1 VSHGDGIRPV
11 AGPPTGV
18 PEVVTL
24 HLWGVPARRVPAA
37 VARMARD
44 RRPLRATPGLR
55 FAKLLGTGDG
65 RTFTVRDADLRHWG
79 ALVCWASAADAA
91 AFEDGPV
98 VRSWARIAEERLRV
112 AMRPL
117 ASRGSWSG
125 RTPFGDPVP
134 APYDGPVAAITRA
147 RIAPRHL
154 VTFWRSVSP
163 VSAELHRA
171 EGLRLAV
178 GIGEAPV
185 GLQGTFSLWDS
196 PAALT
201 GFAHRRTAHVE
212 AIRRTAEVGW
222 YAEEL
227 FARLAVLDVAGTLA
241 GRTP

>member
-1 VSHGDGIRPV
+1 MSRRDGVGPLT
-11 AGPPTGV
+11 GPPTGV

-24 HLWGVPARRVPAA
+24 HLWGVPRRRVPAA
-37 VARMARD
+37 VGRMALD
-44 RRPLRATPGLR
+44 RRPLRATQGLM

-79 ALVCWASAADAA
+79 VLACWASAVDAT
-91 AFEDGPV
+91 AFEDGAV
-98 VRSWARIAEERLRV
+98 VRSWARIAAERLRV

-134 APYDGPVAAITRA
+134 APYDGPVVAITRA

-154 VTFWRSVSP
+154 VTFWRAVPP

-171 EGLRLAV
+171 AGLRLAV
-178 GIGEAPV
+178 GIVEAPV

-201 GFAHRRTAHVE
+201 GFAHRGTAHVE

-227 FARLAVLDVAGTLA
+227 FARLAVLDVSGTLA